1 MESMKIDKTDL
12 KIIREL
18 KEGRKPFK
26 LIADKLSITENTV
39 RARVKKLTDAG
50 ALEISGCVNPEQI
63 PDHTVIVIGIKLNS
77 MNLIKK
83 GEELSKLKGVV
94 SVGIV
99 TGRYDLILTALLNN
113 NFSLLEFLT
122 EELSKISDIQTTET
136 FVVYHGFNLKVPL
149 IV

>member
-1 MESMKIDKTDL
+1 MKVDKTDI
-12 KIIREL
+12 KIIKEL

-50 ALEISGCVNPEQI
+50 ILEISSCVNPEKI
-63 PDHTVIVIGIKLNS
+63 PDHTVIIIGIKLNS

-83 GEELSKLKGVV
+83 GEELKKLKGVV

-99 TGRYDLILTALLNN
+99 TGRYDLILTALLNKD
-113 NFSLLEFLT
+113 FGLLEFLT